1 MTLEELRNNA
11 EFQEKL
17 TAAQT
22 PAEVVALF
30 HEAGIAITEEQL
42 MTLLDEP
49 EGELDEAALEN
60 VAGGYVRP
68 GAFGRWLWD
77 KLFGGRSGGGGSHR
91 F

>member
-1 MTLEELRNNA
+1 MTFEELSNDSVFR
-11 EFQEKL
+11 EKL
-17 TAAQT
+17 SQAQT
-22 PAEVVALF
+22 PEEAVALF
-30 HEAGIAITEEQL
+30 QAAGIAITEEQL

-49 EGELDEAALEN
+49 EGELDETALEN